1 MAWSRVSVQER
12 ELICRLRFEGHR
24 LAEIATEVGR
34 GHATVERVLADAGG
48 LPPRRTGRAASAL
61 TLSEREH
68 ISRGLAAGRSLR
80 AIAGELGRAASTVS
94 REVAANGGRE
104 RYRAWAAERRA
115 VERAARPKTSK
126 LADPANA
133 GLRVWVEAGLA
144 LRWSPEQ
151 IAGWLRRTFPHNR
164 ELWVSHETIYRSIY
178 VHLRGELGRE
188 LAACLRSGR
197 AQRKSRARS
206 ARDTGAHITDM
217 VPIAD
222 RPPEVADRAVP
233 GHWEGDLIVGKDGKS
248 AIGTLVERTTRFVM
262 LLALPN
268 GHSATEVLH
277 ALLRQVPT
285 LPAQLRKSLTWDQGS
300 EMARHGE
307 FSTATGMTVYFCDPR
322 SPWQRPTNENTN
334 GLLRQYF
341 PKGTDLSI
349 YTQPA
354 LDAVARELNGRPRK
368 ALHYKTPSEALTE
381 IVATAA

>member
-1 MAWSRVSVQER
+1 VGWSRVSLVER
-12 ELICRLRFEGHR
+12 GLICRLRFEGHR
-24 LAEIATEVGR
+24 VAEIAAEVGR

-68 ISRGLAAGRSLR
+68 ISRGLAAGTSLR
-80 AIAGELGRAASTVS
+80 AIAGELGRAASTLS
-94 REVAANGGRE
+94 REVSANGGRE

-115 VERAARPKTSK
+115 VQRAARPKTSK

-133 GLRVWVEAGLA
+133 GLRVWVEAGLG

-151 IAGWLRRTFPHNR
+151 IAGWLRRTFPHNP

-206 ARDTGAHITDM
+206 ARDAGARITDM

-233 GHWEGDLIVGKDGKS
+233 GHWEGDLIVGKAGKS
-248 AIGTLVERTTRFVM
+248 AIGTLVERRTRFVM
-262 LLALPN
+262 LLALPK
-268 GHSATEVLH
+268 GHNASEVLD
-277 ALLRQVPT
+277 ALLRQIPT

-300 EMARHGE
+300 EMARHAE

-341 PKGTDLSI
+341 PKGTDLSV

-368 ALHYKTPSEALTE
+368 ALHYMTPSEALTE

>member
-1 MAWSRVSVQER
+1 MVWSRVSVQER
-12 ELICRLRFEGHR
+12 ALICRLRFEGHR

-34 GHATVERVLADAGG
+34 GHATVERVVADAGG

-68 ISRGLAAGRSLR
+68 ISRGLAAGQSLR
-80 AIAGELGRAASTVS
+80 AIAGELGRATSTVS

-104 RYRAWAAERRA
+104 RYRAWAGERRA

-151 IAGWLRRTFPHNR
+151 IAGWLRRTFPHNP

-206 ARDTGAHITDM
+206 ARDAGARITDM

-233 GHWEGDLIVGKDGKS
+233 GHWEGDLIVGKASKS
-248 AIGTLVERTTRFVM
+248 AIGTLVERRTRFVM

-268 GHSATEVLH
+268 GHSASEVLD
-277 ALLRQVPT
+277 ALLRQIPT
-285 LPAQLRKSLTWDQGS
+285 LPAQLCKSLTWDQGS
-300 EMARHGE
+300 EMARHAE

-368 ALHYKTPSEALTE
+368 ALHYMTPSEALTE

>member
-1 MAWSRVSVQER
+1 VSLVER
-12 ELICRLRFEGHR
+12 GLICRLRFEGHR
-24 LAEIATEVGR
+24 VAEIAAEVGR

-61 TLSEREH
+61 TLCEREH
-68 ISRGLAAGRSLR
+68 ISRGLAAGTSLR
-80 AIAGELGRAASTVS
+80 AIAGELGRAASTLS

-115 VERAARPKTSK
+115 VQRAARPKTSK

-133 GLRVWVEAGLA
+133 GLRVWVEAGLG

-151 IAGWLRRTFPHNR
+151 IAGWLRRTFPHNP

-206 ARDTGAHITDM
+206 ARDAGARITDM

-233 GHWEGDLIVGKDGKS
+233 GHWEGDLIVGKAGKS
-248 AIGTLVERTTRFVM
+248 AIGTLVERRTRFVM
-262 LLALPN
+262 LLALPK
-268 GHSATEVLH
+268 GHNASEVLD
-277 ALLRQVPT
+277 ALLRQIPT

-300 EMARHGE
+300 EMARHAE

-341 PKGTDLSI
+341 PKGTDLSV

-368 ALHYKTPSEALTE
+368 ALHYMTPSEALTE